1 MIEGGSVDIC
11 ELSISAEQAVQIEEG
26 KMTLV
31 FTFKASRSWH
41 PGDITF
47 VSKIAARLSS
57 FRDEAQAREWARQVF
72 TSFRARLAESLVEEA
87 AQTAGDEAHW
97 ALDEM
102 QVESVDIDAVIRKH
116 AQYTAKRLRARFG
129 RPPRPAQSAAG
140 NGNGYPVWL
149 TKTQALE
156 LSGLPFKWI
165 ERAVREQKLKPI
177 GAGRA
182 WRIHRGDLLALVES
196 LRSRTNTPV

>member
-1 MIEGGSVDIC
+1 MDIC

-26 KMTLV
+26 KVTLV

-41 PGDITF
+41 PADITL

-57 FRDEAQAREWARQVF
+57 FRDEAQAREWARLVF

-97 ALDEM
+97 ALDGM

-129 RPPRPAQSAAG
+129 RPPRPVRPAA
-140 NGNGYPVWL
+140 GNGYPVWL

-182 WRIHRGDLLALVES
+182 WRIHRGDLLALMES
-196 LRSRTNTPV
+196 LRSRSNTPV